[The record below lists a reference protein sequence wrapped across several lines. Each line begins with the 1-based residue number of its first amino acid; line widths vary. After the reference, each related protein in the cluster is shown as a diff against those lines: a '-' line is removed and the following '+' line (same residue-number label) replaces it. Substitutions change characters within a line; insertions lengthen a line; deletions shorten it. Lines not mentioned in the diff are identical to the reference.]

1 MHLLNFGAP
10 VSAPATSGP
19 TLAQPVRSVAAMPQL
34 PVLTVSSR
42 QMPAVALEPIAENV
56 MARIVLSSAWINAE
70 IPTGRLGVQ

>member
-1 MHLLNFGAP
+1 
-10 VSAPATSGP
+10 
-19 TLAQPVRSVAAMPQL
+19 MPQL

-42 QMPAVALEPIAENV
+42 RMPAVALEPIAENV